1 MLKLKAIPTTP
12 PVVVDEDMAAHED
25 KDLEEDVAT
34 DTSPMS
40 GQSENAF
47 TAQKKAIGQAIAL

>member
-12 PVVVDEDMAAHED
+12 PVVVDKDMAAQEGED
-25 KDLEEDVAT
+25 LQENVAT
-34 DTSPMS
+34 GASPMS

-47 TAQKKAIGQAIAL
+47 TAQKKAIGQVIAL